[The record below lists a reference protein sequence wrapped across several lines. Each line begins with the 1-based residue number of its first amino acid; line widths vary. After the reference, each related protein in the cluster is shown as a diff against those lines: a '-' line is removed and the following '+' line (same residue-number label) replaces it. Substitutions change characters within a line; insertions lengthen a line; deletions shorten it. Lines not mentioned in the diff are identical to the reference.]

1 MEPTK
6 VLLKVSL
13 SKLRIRRFG
22 RYQDSLFKH
31 KIYGGK
37 NDLGTD
43 PIYNGDLGLDPD
55 PFNYTID
62 SQSYIFINTLN
73 DVGRTK

>member
-1 MEPTK
+1 MAGI
-6 VLLKVSL
+6 
-13 SKLRIRRFG
+13 RIR
-22 RYQDSLFKH
+22 YL
-31 KIYGGK
+31 KIKYTEERT
-37 NDLGTD
+37 DLGTD